1 MMYEGFFDLRRT
13 RIPLTHCI
21 VIYILIVSHCRT
33 WVGSKERPKTLAP
46 AEEYMAMP
54 VSKTC

>member
-1 MMYEGFFDLRRT
+1 MMYEGFFDLRST
-13 RIPLTHCI
+13 RDSFDPLHC
-21 VIYILIVSHCRT
+21 YILIVSHCRT

-54 VSKTC
+54 VSRTC